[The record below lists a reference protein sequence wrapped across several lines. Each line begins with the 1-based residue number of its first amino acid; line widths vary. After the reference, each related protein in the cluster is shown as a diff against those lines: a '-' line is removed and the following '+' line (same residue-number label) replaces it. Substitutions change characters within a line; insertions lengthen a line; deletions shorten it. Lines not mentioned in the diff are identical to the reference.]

1 MSLHC
6 CSGDRKYWKSPP
18 LFLHANEEDTFRYR
32 YIVKYKEGLATW
44 LLKKVTF
51 SRSKDEKTI
60 KETNARKLNR
70 GNNQFDIFHHPSN
83 LNWKGSVFSGQL
95 FFVKL
100 LYEELGSGGNFK
112 ELLMECEHVGFGH
125 PNYIEEEVKLFLR
138 WVVEMTNNSPTPFQ
152 SVYLWSLLGQL
163 VHRVRGFSAWY
174 TCSLLGHK
182 SADLL
187 LSSLAECLYTE
198 LPQSTLKFIRSV
210 AEDLFKAGSSTGCLL
225 FIKYFCNL
233 LDVNFVMQVADKLP
247 SRSYTEQQFD
257 QQVPNVLDAL
267 KRLKTPANCLRYC
280 SYVVDCSPS
289 VPCLWNLYQLISFC
303 FPALVDSLTEEFSNL
318 YCRFISRSRA
328 KKPDLLQPLYW
339 CQVPD
344 NLKGKLTNP
353 LCKALADQIG
363 SESTWPKERL
373 ASLKSIAL
381 DASLQSDHFR
391 SFILGVVTHKC
402 KEVVSILS
410 DLLKSKT
417 FCSYWKT
424 NFSWE
429 DKVKVCNHWLT
440 TYFHKAGM
448 NPKDKILSVVEAC
461 ELLCKTDTLKTD
473 KVLCEAMDKEVHRLV
488 LKTKIESVM
497 DAFKDAQRRA
507 PEIQQRLTL
516 LLRSAIKQQTG
527 TGDCRSR
534 YRQMIH
540 MLGFDVSRERKRDL
554 EKVKLDR

>member
-1 MSLHC
+1 
-6 CSGDRKYWKSPP
+6 
-18 LFLHANEEDTFRYR
+18 
-32 YIVKYKEGLATW
+32 
-44 LLKKVTF
+44 
-51 SRSKDEKTI
+51 
-60 KETNARKLNR
+60 
-70 GNNQFDIFHHPSN
+70 
-83 LNWKGSVFSGQL
+83 
-95 FFVKL
+95 
-100 LYEELGSGGNFK
+100 
-112 ELLMECEHVGFGH
+112 
-125 PNYIEEEVKLFLR
+125 
-138 WVVEMTNNSPTPFQ
+138 
-152 SVYLWSLLGQL
+152 
-163 VHRVRGFSAWY
+163 
-174 TCSLLGHK
+174 
-182 SADLL
+182 
-187 LSSLAECLYTE
+187 
-198 LPQSTLKFIRSV
+198 
-210 AEDLFKAGSSTGCLL
+210 
-225 FIKYFCNL
+225 
-233 LDVNFVMQVADKLP
+233 
-247 SRSYTEQQFD
+247 
-257 QQVPNVLDAL
+257 
-267 KRLKTPANCLRYC
+267 
-280 SYVVDCSPS
+280 
-289 VPCLWNLYQLISFC
+289 
-303 FPALVDSLTEEFSNL
+303 
-318 YCRFISRSRA
+318 
-328 KKPDLLQPLYW
+328 
-339 CQVPD
+339 
-344 NLKGKLTNP
+344 LKGKLTNP

-554 EKVKLDR
+554 EKVKLDRAKEEVLLVMLETMLMPTEGENEEIFKAMISTSEGWLLVLSALNPQSALVRHPKVLTVTAALQSLTDPVQRRDLPVVFFLRLKDEDINLLAKFCALASSLESNIGQHDVDDRMTQLYSERGAAQTFCERFSKLEHTIRFLEAVSKDIVVVSDAQTLICEVNKRKKEKNTVTLKDVLDVNYWGELLGLIDLEEGTTQVQGSVMFANVARMCLTEEFAESQISVEDVTDFTEVDSESKGQSSTAHTAAEILCLLETKGLQQLTEACTYLIDRTKDPSIKEVDMLLSGVVNDEFLHRELKVISSFCGGFIPQETEKMLIN